1 MAVSFNGNKVFEKIK
16 YNNKQVF
23 EVRARSGSTSSYS
36 VVWRED
42 YGLSFDVRL
51 IFEASCYVSY
61 ESCNGYDYDSYVYL
75 KSVEIR
81 PQSLTNIKTFKYS
94 ISKLE
99 FSLAGPFGSPYTYS
113 LNIDNNTVFSSSNI
127 GHWTTIWAGNQR
139 IVSSTYE
146 MNKETM
152 TVKFFLTPYLTLA
165 SSAETSL
172 GFNFTDS
179 FSMFFGYDESKINT
193 LTSFYE
199 YTVDSTSFYD

>member
-51 IFEASCYVSY
+51 TFEAACYVSY
-61 ESCNGYDYDSYVYL
+61 ESCGGYDYDSYVYL

-99 FSLAGPFGSPYTYS
+99 FNLEGFDTSYTYS

-127 GHWTTIWAGNQR
+127 GYWTTIWTGDKR
-139 IVSSTYE
+139 IVSSGEE
-146 MNKETM
+146 MDKQTM
-152 TVKFFLTPYLTLA
+152 AVKFFLTPFLTLA
-165 SSAETSL
+165 SSFETSL
-172 GFNFTDS
+172 DFNFTDS
-179 FSMFFGYDESKINT
+179 FSMYFGYDKEKINT
-193 LTSFYE
+193 LTSSYE

>member
-42 YGLSFDVRL
+42 YGLGFDVKL
-51 IFEASCYVSY
+51 TFEAACYVSY
-61 ESCNGYDYDSYVYL
+61 ESCGGHEYDSSVYL
-75 KSVEIR
+75 KSVQIR
-81 PQSLTNIKTFKYS
+81 PRSLTNIKTFKYS

-99 FSLAGPFGSPYTYS
+99 FSLAAPFGFSYTYS
-113 LNIDNNTVFSSSNI
+113 LNIDNNTVFSSSDI
-127 GHWTTIWAGNQR
+127 GYWTTIWTGTQI
-139 IVSSTYE
+139 IVSSPYE
-146 MNKETM
+146 MSKQTM
-152 TVKFFLTPYLTLA
+152 TVKFFLTPFLTLT

-179 FSMFFGYDESKINT
+179 FSMYFGYDESETNT
-193 LTSFYE
+193 LDSSYE
-199 YTVDSTSFYD
+199 YIFDSTSFYD

>member
-42 YGLSFDVRL
+42 YGLGFDVRL
-51 IFEASCYVSY
+51 TFEAACYSSY

-94 ISKLE
+94 ISKLKFNLE
-99 FSLAGPFGSPYTYS
+99 DFVASYTYS

-127 GHWTTIWAGNQR
+127 GYWTTIWTGNQK
-139 IVSSTYE
+139 IVSSGHE
-146 MNKETM
+146 MNKERM
-152 TVKFFLTPYLTLA
+152 TVKFFLTPYLTLV
-165 SSAETSL
+165 SSYETSL
-172 GFNFTDS
+172 GFTFTDS
-179 FSMFFGYDESKINT
+179 FWMYFGSDESEINT
-193 LTSFYE
+193 LNSSYE
-199 YTVDSTSFYD
+199 YIFDSTGFYD